1 MKNKQIKIIGVP
13 IDLGFGR
20 RGVDMGPSAL
30 RITGVAEVLR
40 ELGYSVEDLGDIKS
54 PIPELCNLE
63 DKNARYLP
71 EIKDACIKL
80 SDTVYKVLQEGAI
93 PLSIGGDHS
102 LAIGSISGVS
112 RFIKEK
118 NKRIGLIW
126 FDAHGDMNTPEST
139 NSGNIHGMPLAVSLG
154 LGAKALTTIGG
165 FSPKVDSKNAVL
177 IGVRNLDERE
187 KRLIADSGIKVYTMK
202 EIDEKGMSNIVK
214 EAIDLVTRDTDY
226 IHLSFDMDV
235 CDPSIAQGVGTP
247 VKGGLNYREAH
258 LAMEKI
264 AESGMLAS
272 MDMVEINP
280 ILDYKNLTADLGA
293 ELILSA
299 FGKRIFY

>member
-1 MKNKQIKIIGVP
+1 MNKRIKIIGVP

-30 RITGVAEVLR
+30 RITGIADSLR
-40 ELGYSVEDLGDIKS
+40 MLGFSVDDIGDIPS

-71 EIKDACIKL
+71 EIKDVCIRL
-80 SDTVYKVLQEGAI
+80 SDAIYKTLQEGSI

-102 LAIGSISGVS
+102 LAIGSIAGVS
-112 RFIKEK
+112 RFLREK
-118 NKRIGLIW
+118 NKKAGLIW

-154 LGAKALTTIGG
+154 LGAKGLTEIGG
-165 FSPKVDSKNAVL
+165 FSPKVESKNAAL

-187 KRLIADSGIKVYTMK
+187 KGLIANSGIKVYTMK
-202 EIDEKGMSNIVK
+202 EIDERGMSKII
-214 EAIDLVTRDTDY
+214 EDAIDLVTGDTDY

-264 AESGMLAS
+264 AESGMLGS
-272 MDMVEINP
+272 MDIVEVNP
-280 ILDYKNLTADLGA
+280 ILDYKNSTAEFGA

>member
-1 MKNKQIKIIGVP
+1 MKKIKIIGVP

-30 RITGVAEVLR
+30 RIAGLAEGLR
-40 ELGYSVEDLGDIKS
+40 GLGFSVEDLGDIPS

-71 EIKDACIKL
+71 QIREVCGNLSNMVGDVLKD
-80 SDTVYKVLQEGAI
+80 GAI
-93 PLSIGGDHS
+93 PLTIGGDHS
-102 LAIGSISGVS
+102 LAIGSIAGVGK
-112 RFIKEK
+112 FLKERDK
-118 NKRIGLIW
+118 NAGLIW
-126 FDAHGDMNTPEST
+126 LDAHGDMNTPEST

-154 LGAKALTTIGG
+154 LGAKALTEIEG
-165 FSPKVDSKNAVL
+165 FSPKVKSKNAIL

-187 KRLIADSGIKVYTMK
+187 KGLVAGSGIKVYTMK
-202 EIDEKGMSNIVK
+202 EIDEKGVSNIIE
-214 EAIDLVTRDTDY
+214 EAVGSIAQNTDY

-235 CDPSIAQGVGTP
+235 CDPSIAGGVGTA
-247 VKGGLNYREAH
+247 VKGGLSYREAH
-258 LAMEKI
+258 LTMEKI
-264 AESGMLAS
+264 AESGMLCS

-280 ILDYKNLTADLGA
+280 ILDYKNTTAELGA

-299 FGKRIFY
+299 FGKKIF

>member
-1 MKNKQIKIIGVP
+1 MKNRRIKIIGVP

-30 RITGVAEVLR
+30 RITGIADSLR
-40 ELGYSVEDLGDIKS
+40 GLDYSVEDIGDIKS

-71 EIKDACIKL
+71 EIKDICIRL
-80 SDTVYKVLQEGAI
+80 SNTVYTVLQEGAV

-102 LAIGSISGVS
+102 LAIGSIAGVS
-112 RFIKEK
+112 RFLREK
-118 NKRIGLIW
+118 SKKAGLIW

-154 LGAKALTTIGG
+154 LGAKALTEIEA
-165 FSPKVDSKNAVL
+165 FSPKIESKNAVL

-187 KRLIADSGIKVYTMK
+187 KGLIVNSGIKVYTMK
-202 EIDEKGMSNIVK
+202 EIDENGMSNIIRK
-214 EAIDLVTRDTDY
+214 AIDLAARDTDY

>member
-1 MKNKQIKIIGVP
+1 MKNRRIKIIGVP

-30 RITGVAEVLR
+30 RITGIADSLR
-40 ELGYSVEDLGDIKS
+40 GLDYSVEDIGDIKS

-71 EIKDACIKL
+71 EIKDICIRL
-80 SDTVYKVLQEGAI
+80 SNTVYTVLQEGAV

-102 LAIGSISGVS
+102 LAIGSIAGVS
-112 RFIKEK
+112 RFLREK
-118 NKRIGLIW
+118 SKKAGLIW

-154 LGAKALTTIGG
+154 LGTKALTEIGA
-165 FSPKVDSKNAVL
+165 FSPKIESKNAVL

-187 KRLIADSGIKVYTMK
+187 KGLIVNSGIKVYTMK
-202 EIDEKGMSNIVK
+202 EIDENGMSNIIRK
-214 EAIDLVTRDTDY
+214 AIDLAARDTDY

>member
-1 MKNKQIKIIGVP
+1 MNKRIKIIGVP

-30 RITGVAEVLR
+30 RISGLAEDLR
-40 ELGYSVEDLGDIKS
+40 KLDYSVDDLGDIQS
-54 PIPELCNLE
+54 PIPELCNLD

-80 SDTVYKVLQEGAI
+80 SNTINKVLLDGAI
-93 PLSIGGDHS
+93 PLTIGGDHS
-102 LAIGSISGVS
+102 LAIGSIAGVS
-112 RFIKEK
+112 RFLKEK
-118 NKRIGLIW
+118 GKKIGLIW

-154 LGAKALTTIGG
+154 LGAKGLTNIGG
-165 FSPKVDSKNAVL
+165 FSPKVESKNAVL

-187 KRLIADSGIKVYTMK
+187 KSLIINSGIKVYTMK
-202 EIDEKGMSNIVK
+202 EIDEKGISYII
-214 EAIDLVTRDTDY
+214 EDAIDLITSNTDY

-264 AESGMLAS
+264 SESGMLFS

-280 ILDYKNLTADLGA
+280 ILDYKNFTAELGT

>member
-1 MKNKQIKIIGVP
+1 MNKRIKIIGVP

-30 RITGVAEVLR
+30 RISGLAEDLR
-40 ELGYSVEDLGDIKS
+40 KLDYSVDDLGDIQS
-54 PIPELCNLE
+54 PIPELCNLD

-80 SDTVYKVLQEGAI
+80 SNTINKVLLDGAI
-93 PLSIGGDHS
+93 PLTIGGDHS
-102 LAIGSISGVS
+102 LAIGSIAGVS
-112 RFIKEK
+112 RFLKEK
-118 NKRIGLIW
+118 GKKIGLIW

-154 LGAKALTTIGG
+154 LGAKGLTNIGG
-165 FSPKVDSKNAVL
+165 FSPKVESKNAVL

-187 KRLIADSGIKVYTMK
+187 KSLIINSGIKVYTMK
-202 EIDEKGMSNIVK
+202 EIDEKGISYIIE
-214 EAIDLVTRDTDY
+214 EAIDLITSNTDY

-264 AESGMLAS
+264 SESGMLFS

-280 ILDYKNLTADLGA
+280 ILDYKNSTAELGT

>member
-1 MKNKQIKIIGVP
+1 MSKKIKIIGVP

-30 RITGVAEVLR
+30 RITGIADSLR
-40 ELGYSVEDLGDIKS
+40 GLDYSVEDIGDIKS

-71 EIKDACIKL
+71 EIKDICIRL
-80 SDTVYKVLQEGAI
+80 SNTVYTVLQEGAV

-102 LAIGSISGVS
+102 LAIGSIAGVS
-112 RFIKEK
+112 RFLREK
-118 NKRIGLIW
+118 SKKAGLIW

-154 LGAKALTTIGG
+154 LGAKALTEIEA
-165 FSPKVDSKNAVL
+165 FSPKIESKNAVL

-187 KRLIADSGIKVYTMK
+187 KGLIVNSGIKVYTMK
-202 EIDEKGMSNIVK
+202 EIDENGMSNIIRK
-214 EAIDLVTRDTDY
+214 AIDLAARDTDY

-280 ILDYKNLTADLGA
+280 ILYYKNLTADLGA

>member
-1 MKNKQIKIIGVP
+1 M
-13 IDLGFGR
+13 
-20 RGVDMGPSAL
+20 
-30 RITGVAEVLR
+30 
-40 ELGYSVEDLGDIKS
+40 
-54 PIPELCNLE
+54 
-63 DKNARYLP
+63 P
-71 EIKDACIKL
+71 EIKDICIRL
-80 SDTVYKVLQEGAI
+80 SNTVYTVLQEGAV

-102 LAIGSISGVS
+102 LAIGSIAGVS
-112 RFIKEK
+112 RFLREK
-118 NKRIGLIW
+118 SKKAGLIW

-154 LGAKALTTIGG
+154 LGAKALTEIEA
-165 FSPKVDSKNAVL
+165 FSPKIESKNAVL

-187 KRLIADSGIKVYTMK
+187 KGLIVNSGIKVYTMK
-202 EIDEKGMSNIVK
+202 EIDENGMSNIIRK
-214 EAIDLVTRDTDY
+214 AIDLAARDTDY

>member
-1 MKNKQIKIIGVP
+1 MSKKIKIIGVP

-30 RITGVAEVLR
+30 RITGIADSLR
-40 ELGYSVEDLGDIKS
+40 GLDYSVEDIGDIKS

-71 EIKDACIKL
+71 EIKDICIRL
-80 SDTVYKVLQEGAI
+80 SNTVYTVLQEGAV

-102 LAIGSISGVS
+102 LAIGSIAGVS
-112 RFIKEK
+112 RFLREK
-118 NKRIGLIW
+118 SKKAGLIW

-154 LGAKALTTIGG
+154 LGAKALTEIEA
-165 FSPKVDSKNAVL
+165 FSPKIESKNAVL

-187 KRLIADSGIKVYTMK
+187 KGLIVNSGIKVYTMK
-202 EIDEKGMSNIVK
+202 EIDENGMSNIIRK
-214 EAIDLVTRDTDY
+214 AIDLAARDTDY

>member
-1 MKNKQIKIIGVP
+1 M
-13 IDLGFGR
+13 
-20 RGVDMGPSAL
+20 
-30 RITGVAEVLR
+30 
-40 ELGYSVEDLGDIKS
+40 
-54 PIPELCNLE
+54 
-63 DKNARYLP
+63 
-71 EIKDACIKL
+71 
-80 SDTVYKVLQEGAI
+80 
-93 PLSIGGDHS
+93 
-102 LAIGSISGVS
+102 AIGSISGVS

-264 AESGMLAS
+264 AESGTLLS

-280 ILDYKNLTADLGA
+280 ILDYKNSTAELGA

>member
-1 MKNKQIKIIGVP
+1 MNKRIKIIGVP

-30 RITGVAEVLR
+30 RISGLAEDLR
-40 ELGYSVEDLGDIKS
+40 KLDYSVDDLGDIQS
-54 PIPELCNLE
+54 PIPELCNLD

-80 SDTVYKVLQEGAI
+80 SNTINKVLLDGAI
-93 PLSIGGDHS
+93 PLTIGGDHS
-102 LAIGSISGVS
+102 LAIGSIAGVS
-112 RFIKEK
+112 RFLKEK
-118 NKRIGLIW
+118 GKKIGLIW

-154 LGAKALTTIGG
+154 LGAKGLTNIGG
-165 FSPKVDSKNAVL
+165 FSPKVESKNAVL

-187 KRLIADSGIKVYTMK
+187 KSLIINSGIKVYTMK
-202 EIDEKGMSNIVK
+202 EIDEKGISYIIE
-214 EAIDLVTRDTDY
+214 EAIDLITSNTDY

-264 AESGMLAS
+264 AESGTLLS

-280 ILDYKNLTADLGA
+280 ILDYKNSTAELGA